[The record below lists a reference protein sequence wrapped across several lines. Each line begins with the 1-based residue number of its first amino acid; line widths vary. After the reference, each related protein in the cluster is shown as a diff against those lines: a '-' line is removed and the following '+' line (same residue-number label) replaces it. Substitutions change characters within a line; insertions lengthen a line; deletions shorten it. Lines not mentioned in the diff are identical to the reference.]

1 MRKPRRPLAVL
12 IQPPVY
18 DFALFDLYLKPLGL
32 LRVGRWLEE
41 GGWDVRFVD
50 GLDYRD
56 SASTAALGKPKR
68 HADGTGKFHRQ
79 RAVYP
84 QSLPPIGRTYARY
97 GILSE
102 VLEGRLLEAVG
113 GESPP
118 DAVFVSTGMTYWYP
132 GVEEV
137 CRIVRRIWPGA
148 PLFTGGVYATL
159 MPEHC
164 KKTTGADAVVRGDGS
179 TVLRKELKKRG
190 QPAPEKEV
198 PAVPLLDA
206 PVWDDAAVLR
216 LNRGC
221 PFRCRYCASGQLCGG
236 FVPGDREAVY
246 SWFEQL
252 CRRGVRNFAFYDDAL
267 LFRKEEFLRPFL
279 EQVVEQVEK
288 RHTPGRTIKFYT
300 PNAVHLRYLDG
311 ETAALM
317 RRAGVQEMRIG
328 FESADTGFHDL
339 YDGKFEPAEVK
350 DKLAALSLAG
360 FSSREIRVYILVG
373 LPGQYAE
380 DAQASVRYAE
390 EAGVRI
396 TLARYSPVPGT
407 GLWEESVRKSRYP
420 IEEEPLFHNNTFFSM
435 EWEGFTRKDL
445 DKLQQR
451 VVEHNRGLPD

>member
-12 IQPPVY
+12 VQPPVY

-97 GILSE
+97 GILPE

-113 GESPP
+113 GEGPP

-132 GVEEV
+132 GVGEV
-137 CRIVRRIWPGA
+137 CRIVRRTWPGA

-190 QPAPEKEV
+190 LPAPEKEV

-221 PFRCRYCASGQLCGG
+221 PLRCRYCASGLLCGG
-236 FVPGDREAVY
+236 FVPGDREIVY

-267 LFRKEEFLRPFL
+267 LFRNEEFLRPFL

-288 RHTPGRTIKFYT
+288 RHTPDRTTKFYT

-317 RRAGVQEMRIG
+317 RRTGFQEMRIG

-350 DKLAALSLAG
+350 DKLTAVTQAG

-380 DAQASVRYAE
+380 DAEASVRYAE

-420 IEEEPLFHNNTFFSM
+420 IAEEPLFHNNTFFPM

-445 DKLQQR
+445 DRLQQTA
-451 VVEHNRGLPD
+451 VEHNRGLPD